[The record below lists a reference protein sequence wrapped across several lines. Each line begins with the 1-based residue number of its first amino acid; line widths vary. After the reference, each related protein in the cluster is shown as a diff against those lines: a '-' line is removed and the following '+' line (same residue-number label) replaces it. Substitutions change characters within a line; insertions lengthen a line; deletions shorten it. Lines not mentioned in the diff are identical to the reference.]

1 MACDHFLYFLFL
13 FFLLTVIKYVSI
25 ELFERISTPQCWWNI
40 LCLLTSTVQ
49 HKNPNL
55 QSAIQ
60 ICCVSIVELN
70 FWVTHLIGDRPPIP
84 LGSGIDRS
92 IDRHYT
98 HDLMIEK
105 IQNWRRTSVHVQV
118 GPRLMSPGSAGLPQ
132 IGCFILCPIQRGLV
146 PKKKGRSMPKSQ
158 PVVRLDFDCSWI
170 WQQPIEKPAAG
181 DLRSDRSRFPIRELF
196 QNFFKTFSKPCQ
208 KVCYLWAGLCTSF
221 FCSHGVRNQSTSE
234 ETGLRVKKQKRLE

>member
-84 LGSGIDRS
+84 LGSTDRS
-92 IDRHYT
+92 IVT
-98 HDLMIEK
+98 TLMISWSRKFK
-105 IQNWRRTSVHVQV
+105 IEDVQV
-118 GPRLMSPGSAGLPQ
+118 YTYKWGRVWWVPVRLVYPRSAGLPQ
-132 IGCFILCPIQRGLV
+132 IGCFILCPVQRGLV

-158 PVVRLDFDCSWI
+158 PVVRLDFDCTLYTV
-170 WQQPIEKPAAG
+170 EY
-181 DLRSDRSRFPIRELF
+181 D
-196 QNFFKTFSKPCQ
+196 N
-208 KVCYLWAGLCTSF
+208 
-221 FCSHGVRNQSTSE
+221 NQ
-234 ETGLRVKKQKRLE
+234 